1 MLMFNEI
8 TNILMPLGSDS
19 GHCNLSSPGFIEF
32 DAMTV
37 MLESVMSR
45 LESSDKPKPDL
56 SQGINLLKAVLD
68 YQSQVSL

>member
-1 MLMFNEI
+1 MYMEI
-8 TNILMPLGSDS
+8 GQFFVLLGSDS